1 MEAFVSAGDTKAF
14 LFEKQTHSSG
24 GRSRKGVNPLPI
36 PRAKKE
42 QLVAEYTQYF
52 QQAQGVIFADYRGL
66 TVADMNEVRKRL
78 RQDAPNSR
86 WTVAKN
92 TLLRLALQQAEKP
105 VPEEVLVG
113 PTAVLF
119 AFDDPVAPVKVLK
132 KFSEENEF
140 LKFKGGLLGD
150 KVLSVEE
157 VEQLAKLP
165 SREEILATLV
175 GALQGPAQQ
184 LVSLLL
190 APHRELVMTLQ
201 ARAQQGGE

>member
-1 MEAFVSAGDTKAF
+1 M
-14 LFEKQTHSSG
+14 
-24 GRSRKGVNPLPI
+24 PI

-42 QLVAEYTQYF
+42 QLVAEYAQSF
-52 QQAQGVIFADYRGL
+52 REAQGVIFTDYRGL
-66 TVADMNEVRKRL
+66 TVADMTEVRRRL
-78 RQDAPNSR
+78 RQEAPQSR

-119 AFDDPVAPVKVLK
+119 AFDDPVAPAKVLK
-132 KFSEENEF
+132 KYADENDL
-140 LKFKGGLLGD
+140 LKIKGGLLGD
-150 KVLSVEE
+150 KVLSAEDVI
-157 VEQLAKLP
+157 QLAKLP

-175 GALQGPAQQ
+175 GAIQGPAQQ

-190 APHRELVMTLQ
+190 APQRELVMTLQ
-201 ARAQQGGE
+201 ARAQQGEG